1 MIKEQKYKLNSYN
14 DLFGVSD
21 RDDQPVKISL
31 NELHD
36 FKNHPYRVVD
46 DEDMQELAST
56 IRENGVLVPLIARPM
71 KNGGYEVIAGHR
83 RKYAAGLAG
92 LEKVPV
98 SIRELS
104 DAEAIDIMVS
114 TNIQRT
120 NILPSEKAFAYRMQW
135 EATSHRGKK
144 GENTPKAISEQ
155 AGDSIR
161 NVQRYIRLSYLK
173 KELLNLIDIGRMTM
187 QAGHE
192 ISFLDEQSQE
202 WVLDIHEATGKV
214 PNGKM
219 AELIRKE
226 YEDKKLTP
234 EKMRIIMMGEPRKAN
249 RKVTLKNKRINEY
262 FPSEYSAGQIEEII
276 YSLLERWRTEQNE

>member
-46 DEDMQELAST
+46 DEDMQELASN

-202 WVLDIHEATGKV
+202 WVLDIHKATGKV

-276 YSLLERWRTEQNE
+276 YSLLERWRIEQNE

>member
-1 MIKEQKYKLNSYN
+1 MGL
-14 DLFGVSD
+14 
-21 RDDQPVKISL
+21 
-31 NELHD
+31 
-36 FKNHPYRVVD
+36 
-46 DEDMQELAST
+46 QE
-56 IRENGVLVPLIARPM
+56 P
-71 KNGGYEVIAGHR
+71 
-83 RKYAAGLAG
+83 
-92 LEKVPV
+92 
-98 SIRELS
+98 
-104 DAEAIDIMVS
+104 
-114 TNIQRT
+114 
-120 NILPSEKAFAYRMQW
+120 
-135 EATSHRGKK
+135 
-144 GENTPKAISEQ
+144 
-155 AGDSIR
+155 
-161 NVQRYIRLSYLK
+161 
-173 KELLNLIDIGRMTM
+173 

-276 YSLLERWRTEQNE
+276 YSLLERWRIEQNE

>member
-21 RDDQPVKISL
+21 RDEQPVKISL

-46 DEDMQELAST
+46 DEDMQELASN
-56 IRENGVLVPLIARPM
+56 IRENGILVPLIARPM

-98 SIRELS
+98 SVRELS

-120 NILPSEKAFAYRMQW
+120 NILPSEKAFAYRMQFLL
-135 EATSHRGKK
+135 ARMF
-144 GENTPKAISEQ
+144 Q
-155 AGDSIR
+155 RIR
-161 NVQRYIRLSYLK
+161 
-173 KELLNLIDIGRMTM
+173 IG
-187 QAGHE
+187 
-192 ISFLDEQSQE
+192 
-202 WVLDIHEATGKV
+202 
-214 PNGKM
+214 
-219 AELIRKE
+219 
-226 YEDKKLTP
+226 
-234 EKMRIIMMGEPRKAN
+234 
-249 RKVTLKNKRINEY
+249 
-262 FPSEYSAGQIEEII
+262 
-276 YSLLERWRTEQNE
+276 

>member
-21 RDDQPVKISL
+21 RDEQPVKISL

-46 DEDMQELAST
+46 DEDMQELANN
-56 IRENGVLVPLIARPM
+56 IRENGILVPLIARPM

-98 SIRELS
+98 SVRELS

-192 ISFLDEQSQE
+192 ISFLAEQAQE
-202 WVLDIHEATGKV
+202 WVLDIHEATGKI

-226 YEDKKLTP
+226 YEDRKLTP

-276 YSLLERWRTEQNE
+276 YSLLDRWRTEQNE

>member
-21 RDDQPVKISL
+21 RDEQPVKISL

-46 DEDMQELAST
+46 DEDMQELASN
-56 IRENGVLVPLIARPM
+56 IRENGILVPLIARPM

-98 SIRELS
+98 SVRELS

-192 ISFLDEQSQE
+192 ISFLDEQAQE

-226 YEDKKLTP
+226 YEDRKLTP

-276 YSLLERWRTEQNE
+276 YSLLDRWRTEQNE

>member
-46 DEDMQELAST
+46 DEDMQELASN

-234 EKMRIIMMGEPRKAN
+234 EKMRIIMMGEHRKAN

-276 YSLLERWRTEQNE
+276 YSLLERWRIEQNE

>member
-21 RDDQPVKISL
+21 RDEQPVKISL

-46 DEDMQELAST
+46 DDDMQELASN

-98 SIRELS
+98 SVRELS

-135 EATSHRGKK
+135 DATSHRGKK

-192 ISFLDEQSQE
+192 ISFLDEQAQE

-262 FPSEYSAGQIEEII
+262 FPPEYSAGQIEEII
-276 YSLLERWRTEQNE
+276 YSLLDRWRTEQNE

>member
-21 RDDQPVKISL
+21 RDEQPVKISL

-46 DEDMQELAST
+46 DEDMQELASN
-56 IRENGVLVPLIARPM
+56 IRENGILVPLIARPM

-98 SIRELS
+98 SVRELS

-192 ISFLDEQSQE
+192 ISFLDEQAQE

-276 YSLLERWRTEQNE
+276 YSLLDRWRTEQNE

>member
-21 RDDQPVKISL
+21 RDEQPVKISL

-46 DEDMQELAST
+46 DDDMQELASN

-98 SIRELS
+98 SVRELS

-120 NILPSEKAFAYRMQW
+120 NILRSEKAFAYRMQW
-135 EATSHRGKK
+135 DATSHRGKK

-192 ISFLDEQSQE
+192 ISFLDEQAQE

-262 FPSEYSAGQIEEII
+262 FPPEYSAGQIEEII
-276 YSLLERWRTEQNE
+276 YSLLDRWRTEQNE

>member
-21 RDDQPVKISL
+21 RDEQPVKISL

-46 DEDMQELAST
+46 DDDMQELASN

-98 SIRELS
+98 SVRELS

-192 ISFLDEQSQE
+192 ISFLDEQAQE

-262 FPSEYSAGQIEEII
+262 FPPEYSAGQIEEII
-276 YSLLERWRTEQNE
+276 YSLLDRWRTEQNE